1 MTVERLEPA
10 VRACRRGLA
19 VLLLTFA
26 LAGLFAC
33 RREPPSPVRRP
44 PLIVIG
50 IDGGEW
56 KVIRRLW
63 DQGKLPH
70 LKSIAERGVT
80 STLRTAYNSS
90 PVIWTTIAT
99 GVTPEVHGIT
109 DFVVATPQ
117 GDVPISSAVRK
128 VPALWNMLSR
138 TGKRVAVLGWWGSWP
153 SEPVQGVVLSDRA
166 LLDLDARVSPPAYLP
181 TFLEDLRKADADPGL
196 FESDDAQ
203 RRDRVMARSAA
214 KLAGEKIAGENRK
227 AEGYDL
233 ILLYFRSPDIVSHN
247 EWKYFEPEAFG
258 KVDPRELAEHRD
270 RIPRVYEAVDR
281 EIGRILEAAPPE
293 SNVLVLSDHGFHA
306 AKREDLRVLLDMDT
320 VLERL
325 GYLARRAGA
334 IDFARTRLYTFGT
347 PDFQRSKMIRF
358 ALAGREAGGTVR
370 PEEREGLRR
379 RLEADLATVTND
391 RGEAVFLVQNARPRR
406 GEDGDFVVVVRQ
418 ALVTPVLKVR
428 GVPFREAVRGLGRIS
443 GTHTPTTHGIFLAA
457 GPDVDPEADLSG
469 IHVHDIA
476 PTILYSLGLPVA
488 EDFAGRPRAALF
500 NAEFRRSHPLRT
512 IRTWGKRDDG
522 GKAKSSAADRELM
535 DELRALGYIQ

>member
-1 MTVERLEPA
+1 MKLKIWLIA
-10 VRACRRGLA
+10 AGA
-19 VLLLTFA
+19 ALLV
-26 LAGLFAC
+26 LAGLSGC
-33 RREPPSPVRRP
+33 RREPALARRP

-63 DQGKLPH
+63 DQGKLQN
-70 LKSIAERGVT
+70 LKAIAGRGVT
-80 STLRTAYNSS
+80 ATLHTAYNSS

-99 GVTPEVHGIT
+99 GVTPRVHGIT

-138 TGKRVAVLGWWGSWP
+138 TGRRVAVLGWWGSWP
-153 SEPVQGVVLSDRA
+153 AEPVNGVVLSDRA
-166 LLDLDARVSPPAYLP
+166 LLDLDARVSPASYLP
-181 TFLEDLRKADADPGL
+181 IFQADLRQADADPGL
-196 FESDDAQ
+196 FDSDEAQ
-203 RRDRVMARSAA
+203 RRDRVMARSAV
-214 KLAGEKIAGENRK
+214 KLAGQK
-227 AEGYDL
+227 YDL
-233 ILLYFRSPDIVSHN
+233 ILLYLRSPDIVSHN
-247 EWKYFEPEAFG
+247 EWKYFEPEAFNG
-258 KVDPRELAEHRD
+258 IDPRELARHRD

-281 EIGRILEAAPPE
+281 EIGRILAAAPRE
-293 SNVLVLSDHGFHA
+293 ANVLVLSDHGFHA
-306 AKREDLRVLLDMDT
+306 ARREDLRVLLDMDT

-325 GYLARRAGA
+325 GYLTRRAGA
-334 IDFARTRLYTFGT
+334 VDFSRTRVYTYGT

-358 ALAGREAGGTVR
+358 ALAGREPGGRVR

-379 RLEADLATVTND
+379 RLEADLAAVTND
-391 RGEAVFLVQNARPRR
+391 GGEPVFIVRDARPRH

-428 GVPFREAVRGLGRIS
+428 DDAFREAVRGIGRIS

-457 GPDVDPEADLSG
+457 GPDIDPEADLSG

-476 PTILYSLGLPVA
+476 PTILYAMGLPVA
-488 EDFAGRPRAALF
+488 EDFAGRPRTALF
-500 NAEFRRSHPLRT
+500 NAEFRRAHPLRT
-512 IRTWGKRDDG
+512 IRTWGKRQEG
-522 GKAKSSAADRELM
+522 GTARSSKADQELI